1 MLLLRLIK
9 NSSRNLWWLYGICLV
24 YLVANSICIANE
36 FYWLNLLPPVA
47 LIALLAVVALDK
59 LILFCVFLTPI
70 SINLANSEIRL
81 GLSLPV
87 EPILAGILVLFVL
100 RILYEG
106 TFDRRLLRHPVT
118 IAILLNLTWIFIT
131 SITSELPMV
140 SFKYLISR
148 LWFIVP
154 FYFAGTQIFRDF
166 KNVRRFLW
174 LYIIPLTIVIGYTL
188 FIHSQYAFGEDA
200 AHWAMSPFYND
211 HTAYGAALAMFFPAL
226 LAFTFSKEYSN
237 NIRIIATI
245 LLLIFTVALIFSYT
259 RAAWV
264 SLAGA
269 LILYLIFIFRI
280 KFKWILIVGIL
291 GGIFLFFSWTDILM
305 KLEQNRQDTSN
316 NLEEH
321 LQSISNISTDAS
333 NLERLNRWN
342 SAFRMFN
349 ERPMLG
355 WGPGTY
361 SFVYAPFQLSNEK
374 TIISTNAGDMGN
386 AHSEYIGPLC
396 ESGVLGTLTF
406 LGVCITI
413 LWTGWRLYYKMPK
426 GPVRGTL
433 VAVLLGLVTY
443 LIHGLMNNFLD
454 TDKASI
460 PFWGFAAML
469 VAADIWYSDQ
479 QAKQEAP
486 AIDPAPADAPAA

>member
-1 MLLLRLIK
+1 MLRLIR
-9 NSSRNLWWLYGICLV
+9 NSSPTTLWFYAICLA
-24 YLVANSICIANE
+24 YLVANSICIAYE
-36 FYWLNLLPPVA
+36 FYWLNLIPPAA
-47 LIALLAVVALDK
+47 LIVLLAVIALDK
-59 LILFCVFLTPI
+59 LILFCVLLTPL

-87 EPILAGILVLFVL
+87 EPILAGILVLFIL
-100 RILYEG
+100 RILHEG
-106 TFDRRLLRHPVT
+106 TFDRRVLRHPVS

-131 SITSELPMV
+131 SITSELPII
-140 SFKYLISR
+140 SFKFLVSR

-154 FYFAGTQIFRDF
+154 FYFIGTQMFRDF

-188 FIHSQYAFGEDA
+188 FIHSQYRFNEDA

-237 NIRIIATI
+237 NIRVIASI
-245 LLLIFTVALIFSYT
+245 LLLIFIIALIFSYT

-269 LILYLIFIFRI
+269 LILYLIFIFRV
-280 KFKWILIVGIL
+280 KFKWVLAVALI
-291 GGIFLFFSWTDILM
+291 GGAFLFYSWTDILM

-342 SAFRMFN
+342 SAFRMFH
-349 ERPMLG
+349 ERPFFG

-361 SFVYAPFQLSNEK
+361 SFVYAPFQMANEK

-406 LGVCITI
+406 LTVCITI
-413 LWTGWRLYYKMPK
+413 IWTGWRLYYKLEK
-426 GPVRGTL
+426 GPIRGTL
-433 VAVLLGLVTY
+433 VAIVLGVVTY

-469 VAADIWYSDQ
+469 VAADIWYED
-479 QAKQEAP
+479 QAKKKKEAEEQTET
-486 AIDPAPADAPAA
+486 AA

>member
-1 MLLLRLIK
+1 MLSPILNKIRDA
-9 NSSRNLWWLYGICLV
+9 WWIYAICLV
-24 YLVANSICIANE
+24 FIAANSICIANE
-36 FYWLNLLPPVA
+36 FFWLNLLPPA
-47 LIALLAVVALDK
+47 LLIIFLAVVALDK
-59 LILFCVFLTPI
+59 LVLFCVFLTPL
-70 SINLANSEIRL
+70 SINLSNSDIHL

-87 EPILAGILVLFVL
+87 EPILAGILFLFIL
-100 RILYEG
+100 RVLYEG
-106 TFDRRLLRHPVT
+106 RVERRLLRHPVT

-131 SITSELPMV
+131 SVTSEMPVV
-140 SFKYLISR
+140 SFKFLISR

-154 FYFAGTQIFRDF
+154 FYFVGVQMFRDF

-174 LYIIPLTIVIGYTL
+174 LYILPLVIVIGYTL
-188 FIHSQYAFGEDA
+188 YIHSQYGFNEDA

-211 HTAYGAALAMFFPAL
+211 HTAYGAALAMFFPAVL
-226 LAFTFSKEYSN
+226 TFTFSKDYSN
-237 NIRIIATI
+237 NIRVIALI
-245 LLLIFTVALIFSYT
+245 LLLIFTTALIFSYT

-269 LILYLIFIFRI
+269 LVLYLVFVFKIHFRWLALAGMI
-280 KFKWILIVGIL
+280 GAV
-291 GGIFLFFSWTDILM
+291 FLYLSWGDILM

-316 NLEEH
+316 DLEKH

-342 SAFRMFN
+342 SAFRMF
-349 ERPMLG
+349 EQRPVFG

-361 SFVYAPFQLSNEK
+361 SFVYAPFQLSSEK
-374 TIISTNAGDMGN
+374 TIISTNAGDLGN

-406 LGVCITI
+406 LFICGTMI
-413 LWTGWRLYYKMPK
+413 WTGWRVYYKLPK
-426 GPVRGTL
+426 GPKRG
-433 VAVLLGLVTY
+433 VMISVLLGLVTY
-443 LIHGLMNNFLD
+443 FIHGLMNNFLD

-469 VAADIWYSDQ
+469 VAADLWYEGEKKSLPE
-479 QAKQEAP
+479 KP
-486 AIDPAPADAPAA
+486 AENTETISS